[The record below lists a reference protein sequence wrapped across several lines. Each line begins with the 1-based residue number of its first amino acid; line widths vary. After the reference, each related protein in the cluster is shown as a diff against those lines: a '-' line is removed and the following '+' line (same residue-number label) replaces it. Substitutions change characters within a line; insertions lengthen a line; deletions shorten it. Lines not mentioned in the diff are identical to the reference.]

1 VDGLDDI
8 EIEEDNDDELDNI
21 VLMDK
26 TPEDVENDLL
36 SGLAGY
42 DEHSKQSKD
51 NNADTDED
59 SDLEDEIDDIEF

>member
-1 VDGLDDI
+1 
-8 EIEEDNDDELDNI
+8 
-21 VLMDK
+21 MDK

-51 NNADTDED
+51 DNADTDED
-59 SDLEDEIDDIEF
+59 SDLDAEIDDIEF

>member
-1 VDGLDDI
+1 M
-8 EIEEDNDDELDNI
+8 DE
-21 VLMDK
+21 
-26 TPEDVENDLL
+26 TPKDVENDLL

-51 NNADTDED
+51 DTTNTDEDSD